1 MLCKKVF
8 QPCHQMPYLPIILKS
23 SFLER
28 FSLENCSFI
37 LLGCTSLCPLNLM
50 ADTFAVAHCHLPY
63 QHCNLFF
70 FGIGGRFCQKVKFK
84 INKNGDFGGFQLQK
98 MKKKKKR
105 TEKTAKFLYLVS
117 IVELEI

>member
-1 MLCKKVF
+1 
-8 QPCHQMPYLPIILKS
+8 
-23 SFLER
+23 
-28 FSLENCSFI
+28 
-37 LLGCTSLCPLNLM
+37 M

-98 MKKKKKR
+98 MKKKKR